1 MIMVF
6 YPSKNTEGV
15 HHMKMK
21 SALLA
26 AAFALPL
33 SATMA
38 TGAFAAQSAHH
49 ATHATGKD
57 IKKHTDKHKTDK
69 HKTAAPVWSFAH
81 AALTPGKGF
90 KDHGT
95 ATLKLDSKTHE
106 LFVTVDM
113 VGLAPGSK
121 HPDHLH
127 HDVGGKVGGIAY
139 TLKTLVANKKG
150 DAEATTVIKGVDLKA
165 IPSHFWFVNVHEG
178 PTMSGKGMTPIA
190 TGLVVPV
197 TKK

>member
-1 MIMVF
+1 
-6 YPSKNTEGV
+6 
-15 HHMKMK
+15 MKMK
-21 SALLA
+21 SALMA

-33 SATMA
+33 SATLA

-49 ATHATGKD
+49 AAHATNKD
-57 IKKHTDKHKTDK
+57 AKKHTDKHKTDKHKTDKHKTHK

-81 AALTPGKGF
+81 AALMPGMGF

-95 ATLKLDSKTHE
+95 ATLKLDPATHE

-190 TGLVVPV
+190 TGLVFPV
-197 TKK
+197 TRK

>member
-1 MIMVF
+1 
-6 YPSKNTEGV
+6 
-15 HHMKMK
+15 MKLK

-26 AAFALPL
+26 VACALPL

-38 TGAFAAQSAHH
+38 TGAFAAQNAHH
-49 ATHATGKD
+49 ASHAASKD
-57 IKKHTDKHKTDK
+57 AHKTDK
-69 HKTAAPVWSFAH
+69 HKTSVQKDGKHKTTVPVWSFAH
-81 AALTPGKGF
+81 ATLTAAKGF

-95 ATLKLDSKTHE
+95 ATLKLDTATHE

-113 VGLAPGSK
+113 VDLTPGSK

-127 HDVGGKVGGIAY
+127 HDVNGRVGGIAY
-139 TLKTLVANKKG
+139 ALQTLVANKKG

-165 IPSHFWFVNVHEG
+165 IPSHFWFVNVHQG

-190 TGLVVPV
+190 TGLVVPGG
-197 TKK
+197 KK